1 MIYHVNFV
9 NKLKSILQN
18 FIVWNKIYKELFP
31 DRLVAGLKIL
41 ALPTVVRIH
50 LREFF
55 LILLNTLIAKKF
67 FLCFLYNMNMNLN
80 INSPSFKSVYTVDTG
95 SATSKT
101 QIFTL
106 GALMNNFWLNNAGT
120 TFNKIRN
127 TGVYGQVDFNVK
139 DYKDSS
145 FESIMN
151 NNGISYKKKNNT
163 LNYIA

>member
-1 MIYHVNFV
+1 
-9 NKLKSILQN
+9 
-18 FIVWNKIYKELFP
+18 
-31 DRLVAGLKIL
+31 
-41 ALPTVVRIH
+41 
-50 LREFF
+50 
-55 LILLNTLIAKKF
+55 
-67 FLCFLYNMNMNLN
+67 MNMNLN